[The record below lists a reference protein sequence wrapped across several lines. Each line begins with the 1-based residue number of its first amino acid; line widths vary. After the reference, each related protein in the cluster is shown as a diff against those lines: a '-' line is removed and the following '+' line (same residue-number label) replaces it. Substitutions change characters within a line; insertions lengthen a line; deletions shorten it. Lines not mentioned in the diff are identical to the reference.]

1 MLIWLSE
8 LTVKSIG
15 VAAPVGNVTSEAPV
29 NPVPLMN
36 TLVPG
41 PPSVGD
47 VPLIATTGVS
57 IFRSSR

>member
-8 LTVKSIG
+8 LTVNSIG

-29 NPVPLMN
+29 KPVPLMK

-41 PPSVGD
+41 APAVGD